1 MNAREQADSIIARW
15 EWRMIHSPQGAIA
28 LRRKGA
34 RDADQQVRA
43 LGEQATEEMRAAH
56 QAARRGPARQV
67 EELEGRVQDL
77 ERQLKSLGVTEEAP
91 VFGPRTDMLPRLS
104 TLIALLLTAAIAAA
118 ATFAAGSLLGLRAPS
133 TYGPE
138 IAVVVLAALVGGI
151 AGDALTRTRTR
162 WSIGIAVGVA
172 GLGAISAYLVSW
184 VAGLMPER
192 RLLIAALFLIVA
204 LAAGAIWALRALS
217 RRPRDEEAQEVAV
230 ARRVAGLSTARA
242 ELQVARVELE
252 GVDDEWA
259 ACMGEAAALCGRAA
273 SVVRARDV
281 ITDTVST

>member
-1 MNAREQADSIIARW
+1 MSSSPEADRIIARW

-28 LRRKGA
+28 LREA
-34 RDADQQVRA
+34 DAPDADARIAA
-43 LGEQATEEMRAAH
+43 LGEQAMEEMRAAH
-56 QAARRGPARQV
+56 QAARREPGRRVQ
-67 EELEGRVQDL
+67 ELEGRVQDL
-77 ERQLKSLGVTEEAP
+77 ERQLTSLGVSEDAP
-91 VFGPRTDMLPRLS
+91 VFGPRTDMLPRMS
-104 TLIALLLTAAIAAA
+104 TLIASLLTVATAAA
-118 ATFAAGSLLGLRAPS
+118 AAFAAGSVLGLRAPS

-162 WSIGIAVGVA
+162 WAIGIAAGVA

-192 RLLIAALFLIVA
+192 RLLLAALFLIVA

-242 ELQVARVELE
+242 ELKVARVELE

-273 SVVRARDV
+273 SVVRARDG